1 MPNYVTASEFDE
13 YVVNEFGSVEAS
25 LRLAALNAAE
35 RMVDEYCARS
45 FTVASGSSARLYVPD
60 GSDVV
65 RIHDCTAVSA
75 ITLDGASIS
84 STTYQ
89 LEPTVQSWSGQS
101 RPYEQVRYLL
111 GAWVGAIPG
120 KAAVSVTATWG
131 WAAVPADVVEAVKIA
146 GKDILAQ
153 RRTVGNMATV
163 GDFGGT
169 VRLNTYVRQLLAPL
183 RRVEAFGLA

>member
-1 MPNYVTASEFDE
+1 MTSYVTPAEFDE
-13 YVVNEFGSVEAS
+13 YVNNEFGAVESS
-25 LRLAALNAAE
+25 LRLAALTAAE
-35 RMVDEYCARS
+35 RLVDEYCQRT
-45 FTVASGSSARLYVPD
+45 FTVASGSSARLYVPN
-60 GSDVV
+60 GSDVQ

-75 ITLDGASIS
+75 ITLDGATITSAN
-84 STTYQ
+84 YQ
-89 LEPTVQSWSGQS
+89 LEPTAVSWSGQS

-111 GAWVGAIPG
+111 GAWIGATPG

-163 GDFGGT
+163 GDFGGS